1 MLLTIHPKDPETR
14 KIQQAVDLLNSGG
27 VLVCPTDTV
36 YAFVCSAE
44 QSRAI
49 EEVGRLKGVK
59 PQKADLSLICRDL
72 SELSNY
78 ARAVPTSAFR
88 IMKAALPGPYTFV
101 VPANSEIPRIF
112 KNNKRTVGIRV
123 PDHPVPI
130 ALVKA
135 LGHALVC
142 ASVHGMDVLLEH
154 APDPEAIHAQYGH
167 AVEAVIDSGPGGLE
181 GSTVI
186 DLSGPEPV
194 VLREGK
200 GAIEEL
206 L

>member
-1 MLLTIHPKDPETR
+1 M
-14 KIQQAVDLLNSGG
+14 
-27 VLVCPTDTV
+27 
-36 YAFVCSAE
+36 
-44 QSRAI
+44 
-49 EEVGRLKGVK
+49 
-59 PQKADLSLICRDL
+59 
-72 SELSNY
+72 
-78 ARAVPTSAFR
+78 
-88 IMKAALPGPYTFV
+88 
-101 VPANSEIPRIF
+101 
-112 KNNKRTVGIRV
+112 GIRV